1 MEPRFQ
7 EPADFIWGSLQND
20 DGAKI
25 RYGRLKPTGEP
36 KGTMVMVPGFREPIE
51 KYFETMRDMTARG
64 YDVFIMDWRGQGG
77 SERYLPNEP
86 QKPFSLGFDRDI
98 RDLHK
103 FINDIVKPADDQK
116 IVLCAHSMGGH
127 LGLRYA
133 KEHPD
138 TFDCMITTAPMFE
151 IETSVF
157 PRPVAKR
164 MVQFAKTGRILE
176 KFMPGGSEWQ
186 PGKKKYAD
194 NHLCSD
200 PLRWQAQE
208 AAMEQKPELRVG
220 DATYG
225 WLYHAFASIEIL
237 NKEDYLKEIKIPVL
251 MATPQADVIVDIKA
265 QVRASGIMPDCTR
278 VDLPGAKHEVWM
290 EKDEHRNVWLKAV
303 DDFLGRHMGLA
314 RTAENDNA
322 AKKVKTPKPKIAP

>member
-7 EPADFIWGSLQND
+7 EPADFVWGSFQND

-25 RYGRLKPTGEP
+25 RYGHLKAVGVSR
-36 KGTMVMVPGFREPIE
+36 GAMVMVPGFREPIE
-51 KYFETMRDMTARG
+51 KYFEAMRDMTARG

-77 SERYLPNEP
+77 SERYLEKEP

-103 FINDIVKPADDQK
+103 FVTDVVKSVSPAK
-116 IVLCAHSMGGH
+116 MALCAHSMGGH
-127 LGLRYA
+127 LGLRYV
-133 KEHPD
+133 KEHPGV
-138 TFDCMITTAPMFE
+138 FDCIVTTAPMFE

-176 KFMPGGSEWQ
+176 KYMPGGAEWE
-186 PGKKKYAD
+186 PGKKKFAD

-208 AAMEQKPELRVG
+208 TAMEQKPELRIG

-237 NKEDYLKEIKIPVL
+237 NRQDYLEQIKTPVL
-251 MATPQADVIVDIKA
+251 MATPLADVIVDIKA
-265 QVRASGIMPDCTR
+265 QVRASEIMPDCKR
-278 VDLPGAKHEVWM
+278 VDIPGSRHEVWM
-290 EKDEHRNVWLKAV
+290 EKDEYRNIWLKEL
-303 DDFLGRHMGLA
+303 DGFLEKHMGMSQA
-314 RTAENDNA
+314 AENDNV
-322 AKKVKTPKPKIAP
+322 AKKVKPPKPKIAP